1 MARTLS
7 GTQSAIATAFATSLA
22 FTAASN
28 ATETV
33 LTVSGATLAAGDYVE
48 ATSTWGRMN
57 NRIFRVKTATASAI
71 TLEGFD
77 TTNTVF
83 FPAGAASGSLR
94 KVNTWLPI
102 TQQIALTPSGGDP
115 KIQTFTYVET
125 EDEQTIF
132 DGNSATTYTIDLDAD
147 AVGSTTYNSVKSLSD
162 ARTITALRMTSPNGA
177 QVLLSCTLNLNEN
190 PILVNNVM
198 ANKITFFGRGRTVR
212 YAS

>member
-7 GTQSAIATAFATSLA
+7 GTQSAIATAFALPLA
-22 FTAASN
+22 FTAATN

-33 LTVSGATLAAGDYVE
+33 LTVSGATLSAGDYVE

-57 NRIFRVKTATASAI
+57 NRIFRVKTATATAI

-77 TTNTVF
+77 TTNTTL
-83 FPAGAASGSLR
+83 FPAGAAAGNLR

-102 TQQIALTPSGGDP
+102 TQQLALTPAGGDP
-115 KIQTFTYVET
+115 KTQTFTYVET

-147 AVGSTTYNSVKSLSD
+147 AVGSTTYNTVKSLSD
-162 ARTITALRMTSPNGA
+162 ARTITALRMTAPNGA

-198 ANKITFFGRGRTVR
+198 ANKITFFGRGRSTR